1 MKKGTVRWG
10 VAFFLCALTGL
21 LVWTF
26 WLRSPKTYAERYPN
40 QIGVTKE
47 TCECLL
53 NDHKGFFDT
62 LVLSLTSYINETDL
76 HCAIYVD
83 EKGRIDMPKQLR
95 QDDDLVAAIEDI
107 FSDNLFRTNPLHIF
121 VRKTENGFVAIE
133 VLLEYME
140 NACYVSLEYREI
152 GVAFDETRINDYW
165 FWNVFFMI

>member
-1 MKKGTVRWG
+1 MKSK
-10 VAFFLCALTGL
+10 AFRLGIALLLCAVLAFL
-21 LVWTF
+21 IWAFL
-26 WLRSPKTYAERYPN
+26 LRSPKTYAERYPN
-40 QIGVTKE
+40 QIGATKE
-47 TCECLL
+47 ICECLL
-53 NDHKGFFDT
+53 NDHEESFDT

-95 QDDDLVAAIEDI
+95 QDDDFVAAIEDI

-152 GVAFDETRINDYW
+152 GVSFDETRINDHW